1 MMIVNREYQFKSE
14 EDLEKF
20 ASGCELNRRT
30 AKVIGLK
37 PFTVLDCEV
46 SKFRRGCSISG
57 HALVDGNTFFFV
69 FSVRELLLIN
79 ELEEIK

>member
-1 MMIVNREYQFKSE
+1 MMLVNREYQFKSE

-46 SKFRRGCSISG
+46 SKFHRGC
-57 HALVDGNTFFFV
+57 FY
-69 FSVRELLLIN
+69 
-79 ELEEIK
+79 